1 MLVSVIIPAFNAEKY
16 ILDAINSILSQTY
29 QNYEIIVVNDGSTDN
44 TEQIIK
50 PYLNRIIYLYQD
62 NKGVAAA
69 RNTGIKASKGEY
81 IAFLDSDDVWSP
93 EKLSIQVKFL
103 NDHPDFDLVYGDYG
117 TFGENG
123 VIDKNSPLTRKFPR
137 PDGYIFQDLLL
148 RCLIFT
154 ATVMLQKKVL
164 EETGLFDEQFSIG
177 EDYDLW
183 LRIAE
188 KHKIGYIPEVVAMY
202 RQHQES
208 ATHKPSYP
216 DKPWEIRVIEKALET
231 FPEDAK
237 KIPLNEFKKR
247 LARPYLELAY
257 KSFYEAN
264 YSASRKYFRK
274 YLSLSP
280 FSSRAIIYYLM
291 SCIFPDLMLR
301 TIRSIKN

>member
-1 MLVSVIIPAFNAEKY
+1 MLVSVIIPAYNSEKY
-16 ILDAINSILSQTY
+16 ISDAINSVLSQTY
-29 QNYEIIVVNDGSTDN
+29 QDHEVIVVNDGSKDN
-44 TEQIIK
+44 TERIIK
-50 PYLNRIIYLYQD
+50 PYLKRITYLYQD
-62 NKGVAAA
+62 NKGSAEA

-93 EKLSIQVKFL
+93 EKLSLQVKFL

-123 VIDKNSPLTRKFPR
+123 VIDENFPLTRKFPR
-137 PDGYIFQDLLL
+137 PDGYIFQDLFL
-148 RCLIFT
+148 RPLIFT
-154 ATVMLQKKVL
+154 STVMLQKKVL
-164 EETGLFDEQFSIG
+164 EEVGLFDEQFVNG
-177 EDYDLW
+177 QDYDLW
-183 LRIAE
+183 LRIAS
-188 KHKIGYIPEVVAMY
+188 KHKIGYVPKVIAMY

-208 ATHKPSYP
+208 AIHKRSYP
-216 DKPWEIRVIEKALET
+216 DKPWEIRVIEKALEM
-231 FPEDAK
+231 FPEETK
-237 KIPLNEFKKR
+237 KVPVSKLKER
-247 LARPYLELAY
+247 LARPYVTLAY

-291 SCIFPDLMLR
+291 SCIFPDLILR